1 MTASKAV
8 LDAAGKVDLSG
19 VATAARCA
27 STVDHEPDQTVE
39 KLRRTRSCGEASAY
53 SARLAQGD
61 RQTLRRDSATRRA
74 CVDGEWWSGLRSG
87 EPQISRRRYPGHA
100 SIHVRARLACWEKVA
115 AAVPPGLG
123 AACTPSAPSPST
135 AMESIRPALASIR
148 LSAPKRAYRPLYQ
161 CLHTSAARG
170 ATPLPHP
177 SGRRHD
183 VAKMVQQLT
192 SDSTRTTACDARAA
206 AIRCI

>member
-1 MTASKAV
+1 MEKPAHIQQGWHRAIGKRYDVTLLPDGRVLTASGGLGCGAENPRLV
-8 LDAAGKVDLSG
+8 VD
-19 VATAARCA
+19 
-27 STVDHEPDQTVE
+27 
-39 KLRRTRSCGEASAY
+39 
-53 SARLAQGD
+53 
-61 RQTLRRDSATRRA
+61 ATRA
-74 CVDGEWWSGLRSG
+74 M
-87 EPQISRRRYPGHA
+87 
-100 SIHVRARLACWEKVA
+100 HVRARLACWEKVA

-161 CLHTSAARG
+161 YLHTSAARG

-177 SGRRHD
+177 SGRTHD
-183 VAKMVQQLT
+183 VAKMAQQLT
-192 SDSTRTTACDARAA
+192 SDSTRTTACDARAT